1 MKQKLCRFSDE
12 EYAVLESIKNT
23 VPEVNTSMGA
33 IRFLIK
39 KYQLDLEDK
48 PQKTIEL
55 NDIFATL
62 KKMQK
67 TLSYAE
73 RNTEVTVNAMN
84 TLLML
89 TNPQACY
96 LTDVYKHPAI
106 QYAEQNIKNKVT
118 HNKQRKDF
126 AKQKG
131 MKDNE

>member
-48 PQKTIEL
+48 PQKAIEL

-62 KKMQK
+62 KKN
-67 TLSYAE
+67 AE
-73 RNTEVTVNAMN
+73 DTIICRTQYRSNGKCNEHAANA
-84 TLLML
+84 
-89 TNPQACY
+89 Y
-96 LTDVYKHPAI
+96 
-106 QYAEQNIKNKVT
+106 
-118 HNKQRKDF
+118 
-126 AKQKG
+126 
-131 MKDNE
+131 

>member
-1 MKQKLCRFSDE
+1 MKQKLCKFSDE
-12 EYAVLESIKNT
+12 EYSVLESIKT
-23 VPEVNTSMGA
+23 SVPEVSTCMGA

-39 KYQLDLEDK
+39 KYQLELET
-48 PQKTIEL
+48 QQSIAHSL
-55 NDIFATL
+55 NDISTEL
-62 KKMQK
+62 QKLQK